1 MKNVITLFI
10 LLMFTQQFCL
20 AQQHAPHDI
29 YNYNSLEGVLTLP
42 NSPVN
47 LSGYTGVF
55 IVLAHIPNDAA
66 ENNSENL
73 FADYFGAAYFKD
85 NTVTGLNAGK
95 VSLNDLVLKNEK
107 VGSWDYYYFTDAAR
121 KDIRFRDAKIDW
133 DVVGMNNVPE
143 FTGDSLSQ
151 YLKFPFYYYFS
162 EYNHDL
168 RAETIQDADLTSIL
182 SLNTKNPASTFNNA
196 EKPDFVITFLTS
208 LTKEIADI
216 TNHVQIYKDA
226 LPIQIENKYDYMGGF
241 FSTQQPHPPYPK
253 GKYMFVARSYKL
265 KEVNVP
271 VSKESSFTTKWL
283 FITCV
288 ETQVDWLLK

>member
-1 MKNVITLFI
+1 MKNVIRSFI
-10 LLMFTQQFCL
+10 LLLLAQQLCL
-20 AQQHAPHDI
+20 AQQNAPHDV

-42 NSPVN
+42 NSPIN

-95 VSLNDLVLKNEK
+95 VSLNEKVLKNEK
-107 VGSWDYYYFTDAAR
+107 VGSWDYYYFTPEAR

-133 DVVGMNNVPE
+133 DVEGMNNVPE
-143 FTGDSLSQ
+143 FIGDSLSQ
-151 YLKFPFYYYFS
+151 YIKFPLYYYFS
-162 EYNHDL
+162 TYNHDL

-182 SLNTKNPASTFNNA
+182 SLNTKNPASTFSEA
-196 EKPDFVITFLTS
+196 QKPDFVITFLTS
-208 LTKEIADI
+208 LTKEIADV
-216 TNHVQIYKDA
+216 TNVVQRYTNT
-226 LPIQIENKYDYMGGF
+226 LPVQIENKYDYMGGF
-241 FSTQQPHPPYPK
+241 FSTQQPNPPYPK

-265 KEVNVP
+265 KEVDVP

-288 ETQVDWLLK
+288 ETQVDWLLR